1 MRFADVGIRSR
12 AGRARWRSAPGNRSP
27 GNVASAIHLDT
38 IRLAGMDGAGCAGS
52 RIAVLA
58 TLVVMA
64 WMGRPASA
72 CSFPANVPH
81 VRDPMHANDAVA
93 PGEVTATFVSVSPPA
108 DTEGCGAQSGN
119 SCSGLGS
126 FSFVLEASDDQTPA
140 DSMGFQLRLVEGELP
155 NLLGG
160 FPSEPQR
167 PYQPGASFVFVFSD
181 HEPQAISF
189 VLEVRAVD
197 LNGNLGP
204 PLRIQILRA
213 AESGAC
219 AATMPLRGAPW
230 IVAVLFV
237 ISWRP
242 RRADAA
248 RRDR

>member
-1 MRFADVGIRSR
+1 MRFAIVGLRSR
-12 AGRARWRSAPGNRSP
+12 ESVA
-27 GNVASAIHLDT
+27 GNVASVIHLDT
-38 IRLAGMDGAGCAGS
+38 IRLASMDGAGLGVLTAS
-52 RIAVLA
+52 PSLRASIAVLA
-58 TLVVMA
+58 MLITMA
-64 WMGRPASA
+64 WMARPASA

-81 VRDPMHANDAVA
+81 VRDPMHASDAVA
-93 PGEVTATFVSVSPPA
+93 PGEVTATFVSVSPHA

-126 FSFVLEASDDQTPA
+126 FAFVLQASDDQPPA
-140 DSMGFQLRLVEGELP
+140 DSMGFQLRLVVGELP
-155 NLLGG
+155 SLVGR

-167 PYQPGASFVFVFSD
+167 PSQPGAPFVFVFSD
-181 HEPQAISF
+181 HERQAINF

-204 PLRIQILRA
+204 PLRIQFLRA

-242 RRADAA
+242 RRGNAA